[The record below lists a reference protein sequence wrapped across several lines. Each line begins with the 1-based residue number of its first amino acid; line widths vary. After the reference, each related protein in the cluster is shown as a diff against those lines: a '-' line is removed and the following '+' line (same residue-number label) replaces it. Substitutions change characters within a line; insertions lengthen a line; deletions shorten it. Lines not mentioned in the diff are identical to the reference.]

1 MNTSEH
7 SDLLARYDRET
18 RRQPAVTVGLD
29 LENHD
34 GVTALV
40 GHFNFVCSW
49 SFSDEQTE
57 AVVTAWAD
65 RFRECGEA
73 LMWPVYSHDQPKA
86 LPKVLE
92 KVGFVSEETAT
103 LMVVEARQALRTT
116 KADNTVDVRRIRDA
130 AGLKDYINAGEAAF
144 GEADTWQQQAF
155 SGRLND
161 SNLGLYVAYVDGRPV
176 ASGRIEMNEKRSFA
190 ELLGGGVA
198 PSHRGTGLYKVLL
211 AIRARTALDF
221 GSSHLATTARETSR
235 PILENLGFFGLGTRT
250 TWVLRP

>member
-130 AGLKDYINAGEAAF
+130 AGLQDYLDVGEAAF
-144 GEADTWQQQAF
+144 GEVDTQGKAF
-155 SGRLND
+155 SQRLND
-161 SNLGLYVAYVDGRPV
+161 PDIGLYVAYADGNP
-176 ASGRIEMNEKRSFA
+176 AAAGRIEMNEKRSFA
-190 ELLGGGVA
+190 ELFGGGVI
-198 PSHRGTGLYKVLL
+198 PTHRGTGLYKALVT
-211 AIRARTALDF
+211 IRAQAAVDY
-221 GSSHLATTARETSR
+221 GSTHLATTARETSR
-235 PILENLGFFGLGTRT
+235 PILEKLGFFGLGTRT
-250 TWVLRP
+250 TWMLRP

>member
-1 MNTSEH
+1 MNISEH
-7 SDLLARYDRET
+7 GDLLARYDSET
-18 RRQPAVTVGLD
+18 RRQPAVTAGFRLD
-29 LENHD
+29 DRE
-34 GVTALV
+34 GVLALV

-49 SFSDEQTE
+49 SFSDEQME
-57 AVVTAWAD
+57 AAVDAWAN
-65 RFRECGEA
+65 RFRGRGEA
-73 LMWPVYSHDQPKA
+73 LMWPVFSHDQPKA
-86 LPKVLE
+86 LPTVLE
-92 KVGFVSEETAT
+92 KVGFVRDETAT
-103 LMVVEARQALRTT
+103 LMVVEASTALRSI
-116 KADNTVDVRRIRDA
+116 KADETIDVRRIRDA